1 MKPIDLDRDTIV
13 IPVHQLPQYRI
24 RASAE
29 RGIHKKILL
38 TTFGG
43 IGDHVCAEPTIRYA
57 ANAKSEYDIIG
68 LATSIPELY
77 SHIKFDKVYTES
89 YDKNEWTVFKTY
101 PDEIG
106 VANEFLSHGIMNCVD
121 FSSVFAF
128 RMQLPSKDREI
139 QITPRHPG
147 KKIAELF
154 DKPSVIIHAGKHWP
168 SKTFPKWWWDKVLE
182 TIIKSGHKPILI
194 GANVDGN
201 RTSVE
206 VETAGCVDLR
216 NKTMLSELA
225 WICQRATVVLTN
237 DSAPLHL
244 AASTDPAD
252 YDGTGN
258 AWIHY
263 IATCKHNDFITH
275 FRKGQWQ
282 WREVAHNKG
291 GIWETTGFLPNKDKD
306 VHINLVEPDVLMS
319 WLPDAREYAQHA
331 IGSLCEH
338 VQNVK

>member
-13 IPVHQLPQYRI
+13 MPVHQIPQYRI
-24 RASAE
+24 MASQQ
-29 RGIHKKILL
+29 RKTLKNILL

-43 IGDHVCAEPTIRYA
+43 IGDHICAEPTIRYA
-57 ANAKSEYDIIG
+57 SKCKSEYEIMG

-77 SHIKFDKVYTES
+77 SHIKIDKVLTDEYVR
-89 YDKNEWTVFKTY
+89 DEWTVFKTY
-101 PDEIG
+101 PDDTG
-106 VANEFLSHGIMNCVD
+106 LLQEFISHGLTNCVD
-121 FSSVFAF
+121 SSSLFAF
-128 RMQLPSKDREI
+128 RLQLPTKDREI

-147 KKIAELF
+147 QKIAELF
-154 DKPSVIIHAGKHWP
+154 DKPSVIVHAGKHWP
-168 SKTFPKWWWDKVLE
+168 SKTFPKAWWDDVLNE
-182 TIIKSGHKPILI
+182 IKKSGHKPILI

-206 VETAGCVDLR
+206 VETEGCIDLR

-225 WICQRATVVLTN
+225 WVCQRATVVLTN

-252 YDGTGN
+252 YEGTGN
-258 AWIHY
+258 AWTGL
-263 IATCKHNDFITH
+263 IATCKHQDFITH

-306 VHINLVEPDVLMS
+306 VHINLVEPEMLMS
-319 WLPDAREYAQHA
+319 WLPDAREYGQWA
-331 IGSLCEH
+331 IEKLSE
-338 VQNVK
+338 NK